1 MKAVFLDIDGVLNSE
16 IWNKA
21 HQIDISKGV
30 LIDETKIDLLSRI
43 IKATKAVIV
52 LHSGWRFWL
61 NDNLQPMR
69 VEAATLIEL
78 FGKYNISIYDKT
90 PDLSNDEIK
99 KTKKFSL
106 VKAEEIIKWLWEH
119 KEIEHYLVLDDL
131 DLHSKEISEH
141 QIRTDFTVGLMEEEV
156 DRAIKMLSYKTD
168 LY

>member
-16 IWNKA
+16 IWNET
-21 HQIDISKGV
+21 HQNDISNGV
-30 LIDETKIDLLSRI
+30 LIDETKVYLLSMI

-69 VEAATLIEL
+69 EEAITLIEL

-106 VKAEEIIKWLWEH
+106 VKAEEIIKWLGEH

-131 DLHSKEISEH
+131 DLHSKEILDH
-141 QIRTDFTVGLMEEEV
+141 QIRTDFIVGLTEEEV
-156 DRAIKMLSYKTD
+156 DRAIKMLSDKID